1 MTASDGPTT
10 GDARGTA
17 VRTSL
22 EALAPRYRD
31 VLAGLVAIPSVV
43 GRERPAQEYL
53 RDVVA
58 DAGLRPELYEVD
70 RNTFADDP
78 RAGTADDAPGPRPNL
93 VATLS
98 GGGDGR
104 SLTLSGHVDV
114 VPVGDL
120 EGWSRDPFSAVIE
133 DGRLHGRG
141 SLDMKGGLVA
151 AIHAIAAF
159 QHAGVQ
165 PAGDLVFESVIEEEA
180 TGNGALAA
188 RLRGPSTDA
197 AIIPELSD
205 ERLLVATLGVIWAEV
220 TTVGHSAYVGR
231 AGESVNAIDV
241 MQRLLA
247 GLRQLPETLNDAFD
261 HPAYDG
267 IEAPLTLNVGTI
279 EGGDWPSSVPLRCRA
294 GVRFSY
300 PIGWS
305 IDDAKRALEDHIR
318 AIAAEDVWMRD
329 HPPAIRYHGFVAT
342 GWDIGTDEPVV
353 RSVMD
358 AVSAETGQ
366 PAETGPLLGAA
377 DARFFADAGI
387 PAVYYGPAGEGQH
400 GPDEWVDLA
409 SVERVARVLARTAL
423 AWCG

>member
-1 MTASDGPTT
+1 MTDERWTQVHASLD
-10 GDARGTA
+10 
-17 VRTSL
+17 
-22 EALAPRYRD
+22 ALAPTYRG

-43 GRERPAQEYL
+43 GAERPAQEYL
-53 RDVVA
+53 RDVA
-58 DAGLRPELYEVD
+58 AGAGLVPELYEVD
-70 RNTFADDP
+70 RAAFADDP
-78 RAGTADDAPGPRPNL
+78 RAGMADGGAEPRPNL
-93 VATLS
+93 VATL
-98 GGGDGR
+98 GGGGGGH

-120 EGWSRDPFSAVIE
+120 EGWSRDPYSASIE

-151 AIHAIAAF
+151 ALHAVAALR
-159 QHAGVQ
+159 HAGV
-165 PAGDLVFESVIEEEA
+165 PLAGDLVFESVIEEEA

-188 RLRGPSTDA
+188 RLRGPSTDG

-205 ERLLVATLGVIWAEV
+205 ERLLVATLGVIWAEI
-220 TTVGHSAYVGR
+220 TTRGHSAYVGR

-247 GLRQLPETLNDAFD
+247 GLRQLPETLNEAFD

-279 EGGDWPSSVPLRCRA
+279 EGGDWPSSVPLTCRA

-305 IDDAKRALEDHIR
+305 IRDAKRALEER
-318 AIAAEDVWMRD
+318 VSEIAAEDVWMRD
-329 HPPAIRYHGFVAT
+329 HAPAIRYHGFVAE
-342 GWDIGTDEPVV
+342 GWDIGSDEPVV
-353 RSVMD
+353 RAVMD
-358 AVSAETGQ
+358 AVSAETGE

-377 DARFFADAGI
+377 DARFFRDAGI
-387 PAVYYGPAGEGQH
+387 PAVYYGPSGEGQH

-409 SVERVARVLARTAL
+409 SVDRVARVLARTAL